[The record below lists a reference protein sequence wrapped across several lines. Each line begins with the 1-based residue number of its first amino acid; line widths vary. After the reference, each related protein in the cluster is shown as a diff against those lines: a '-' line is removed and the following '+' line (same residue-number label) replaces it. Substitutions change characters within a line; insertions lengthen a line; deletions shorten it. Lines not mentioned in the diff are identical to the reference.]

1 MALASAA
8 LRAQEGVLLGRV
20 PAGKVRSLGID
31 PSTEATGLIVLGSAD
46 KTPRL
51 LFEDTARAIEAAERL
66 IHNATAEIRKS
77 ANLPDDLVAAM
88 ARDGRFACR
97 GSPFAQRLGPL
108 RTSILGNM
116 PPRSPIGPSPGEAG
130 DRERGADPLVMG
142 RSLSLWGEPRR
153 R

>member
-1 MALASAA
+1 VALTSAA

-108 RTSILGNM
+108 RTVHS
-116 PPRSPIGPSPGEAG
+116 GEYATPFAYWSFT
-130 DRERGADPLVMG
+130 RRGGGSRA
-142 RSLSLWGEPRR
+142 RC
-153 R
+153 